1 MKLMYIWAVLK
12 DDESFSRL
20 SLHTHYK
27 TSKIFSFFNST
38 TPSHTTCILSRKGL
52 FQSFGV
58 SLATRALPVLSYIG
72 RAFNILLNMYLGR
85 PSALKVGLLPD
96 LTGIEPFLKFR
107 ARAQKKSQIL
117 MPSPKS
123 RAIQLQLSSFL
134 SRYVSEW
141 AYFKVEG
148 EIRVIDLVQGSGM
161 IQSNA

>member
-58 SLATRALPVLSYIG
+58 SLATRALPALSYIG
-72 RAFNILLNMYLGR
+72 IRESIQHSFEYMYVCTGAGLGLWK
-85 PSALKVGLLPD
+85 SGFCQTWYWALPKIPGSGQKKNLRFWCPLPKVGLY
-96 LTGIEPFLKFR
+96 
-107 ARAQKKSQIL
+107 SY
-117 MPSPKS
+117 
-123 RAIQLQLSSFL
+123 SS
-134 SRYVSEW
+134 
-141 AYFKVEG
+141 
-148 EIRVIDLVQGSGM
+148 LVFYLGM
-161 IQSNA
+161 YLNGHISK